1 MQFHIMLAGGCLILM
16 ITALQYYILQHFR
29 NRIRI
34 HGKELKKST
43 LWILSAV
50 LTAGMLLC
58 LAAGGALPHI
68 PWLQSLMGLLGAVL
82 MGTMS
87 TCLLLFPIV
96 DIITMILRLPVFQKA
111 AAVWKKICMGGLTV
125 AIAAVMVTAY
135 GIWNSARITLTEYTV
150 PINGLTGEPIQ
161 LVLLSDMHEGSAL
174 RTDHLQ
180 QLVEKTNALSPDC
193 IILCGDLFDEN
204 TADTERDQAYK
215 TLAKLKAP
223 MGVFFVFGNHER
235 NLKQDGSMR
244 AALEAVGITVI
255 EDDITTL
262 DDRLQIIG
270 RKDITEQRIPLAELT
285 AKTDPELPILLLDHQ
300 PKDTQKAAE
309 LGIDLQVSGHTHGG
323 QVFPGGWI
331 SDLVNEA
338 TYGLHIHGDYHLI
351 VSSGCSIWGVPFRTA
366 KTTEIVS
373 ITLHGN

>member
-29 NRIRI
+29 NPVRI
-34 HGKELKKST
+34 HGKAPKNRT

-50 LTAGMLLC
+50 LTAVMLLC
-58 LAAGGALPHI
+58 LAAGGALPPI
-68 PWLQSLMGLLGAVL
+68 PWLQSTVGLLGAVL
-82 MGTMS
+82 IGWMS
-87 TCLLLFPIV
+87 TCLLLFPLF
-96 DIITMILRLPVFQKA
+96 DLITLLLRLPVLRKA
-111 AAVWKKICMGGLTV
+111 SAFWKKFCMGGLTV
-125 AIAAVMVTAY
+125 AVIAAMVTGY

-150 PINGLTGEPIQ
+150 PIKGLSGEPIQ

-174 RTDHLQ
+174 QTDHLLQ
-180 QLVEKTNALSPDC
+180 VVEKTNALSPDC

-204 TADTERDQAYK
+204 TADAERDQAYE
-215 TLAKLKAP
+215 TLAKLQAP

-235 NLKQDGSMR
+235 NLKQDGSIR
-244 AALEAVGITVI
+244 TALEAVGITVI
-255 EDDITTL
+255 EDDITML

-270 RKDITEQRIPLAELT
+270 RKDITEQRIPLEELT
-285 AKTDPELPILLLDHQ
+285 AQTDPALPVLLLDHQ

-309 LGIDLQVSGHTHGG
+309 LGVALQVSGHTHGG
-323 QVFPGGWI
+323 QIFPGGWI

-338 TYGLHIHGDYHLI
+338 TYGLHTQGDYHLI

-373 ITLHGN
+373 ITLYGN